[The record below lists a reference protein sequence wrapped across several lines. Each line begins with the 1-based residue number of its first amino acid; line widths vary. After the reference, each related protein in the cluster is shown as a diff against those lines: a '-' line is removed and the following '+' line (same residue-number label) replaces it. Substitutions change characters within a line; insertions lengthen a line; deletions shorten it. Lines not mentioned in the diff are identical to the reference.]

1 MRKVAA
7 LVALLAAGCTTME
20 PNYGR
25 PDPAVPASWP
35 AGDSYLRHSE
45 ATLPSLPYQQVFRDP
60 RLQTLIAQGLVN
72 NRDLMV
78 AAANIAAAREQYRI
92 QRANQFPEITAGGGA
107 DVQTRESGS
116 GLAANYTA
124 GVQMPSFEL
133 DLFGRIRS
141 QSHAALNRY
150 LSTEAGAR
158 ATRLTLV
165 SDIATAW
172 LTYGSDAT
180 LLQIARDTETA
191 AVKSVRLTRLRLEG
205 GIAPRT
211 DLRQAEQIL
220 SQARADLAD
229 QRTAV
234 AQDVNLLQLLVGAP
248 IDPNLLPR
256 SIEEAAASVIPVPTG
271 TDSYVLLRRPDVV
284 QAEYTLRAANADIG
298 AARAA
303 LFPRIS
309 LNALLGFAG
318 SSIGSLF
325 SSLGAGAGVD
335 ATYSIFNAGAGRA
348 NVRLTEAQRAAA
360 VATYQRAIQTAF
372 REVSDALARQGTLND
387 LLAANQTQKAAAAD
401 TYVLTEARYREGI
414 DPFLNVLDAQRSYYA
429 AQRTQALGRLT
440 AAQNQVE
447 LYQALGGDSLYPAS
461 PRFAATR

>member
-256 SIEEAAASVIPVPTG
+256 SIEEAAASVIPVPAG

-461 PRFAATR
+461 TPFAATR

>member
-92 QRANQFPEITAGGGA
+92 QRANQFPEITAGGSA

-234 AQDVNLLQLLVGAP
+234 AQDVNLMQLLVGAP